1 MTMADKKTTLGLYI
15 HIPFCRQ
22 KCPYCD
28 FYSFAADEDTKEKY
42 TDAIIKNIIIWQNT
56 RNLTFSTVYFGGG
69 TPSQLGSRRLSEIV
83 QVISK
88 TADCEVTVEC
98 NPFDLSESWNLSDMQ
113 NLTKSG
119 VNRISMGLQSADED
133 ERKALGRLAGRKE
146 VEKAVDLV
154 KRSGIRNFSLDLML
168 GIPHQTKESIRESV
182 AFCAESGAKHV
193 SSYLLKIEQGTPFE
207 KVEKLLDL
215 PDEDESCEMYLTA
228 CEELE
233 KNGFRQYEI
242 SNFAVPGCE
251 SRHNLT
257 YWDCREYLGIG
268 AAAHSFFGGK
278 RFYFERD
285 AESFITGATPVDDG
299 EGGSFEEYAMLRLRL
314 TEGLTNDGVFDR
326 FGFKIPPEMAKKA
339 LIFAKNGLIRLTDN
353 SISLTPKGFLLS
365 NTIIAELLT

>member
-1 MTMADKKTTLGLYI
+1 MTMADRNLNPGLYI

-28 FYSFAADEDTKEKY
+28 FYSFAADEATKDNY
-42 TDAIIKNIIIWQNT
+42 TAAVIKNIIIWQKT
-56 RNLTFSTVYFGGG
+56 YNLTFSTVYFGGG
-69 TPSQLGSRRLSEIV
+69 TPSQLGSRRLSRIV
-83 QVISK
+83 RRINK
-88 TADCEVTVEC
+88 AEDCEVTVEC
-98 NPFDLSESWNLSDMQ
+98 NPFDLSESWDLGDMRL
-113 NLTKSG
+113 LTESG
-119 VNRISMGLQSADED
+119 VNRISMGLQSADEE

-146 VEKAVDLV
+146 VEKAVELI
-154 KRSGIRNFSLDLML
+154 KSSGIDNFSLDLML
-168 GIPHQTKESIRESV
+168 GIPHQTLESIKESVR
-182 AFCAESGAKHV
+182 FCAENGAKHV

-233 KNGFRQYEI
+233 KRGFKQYEI
-242 SNFAVPGCE
+242 SNFAVPGFE

-285 AESFITGATPVDDG
+285 AKSFIDGASPVDDG

-314 TEGLTNDGVFDR
+314 TEGLTNGGVFSR
-326 FGFKIPPEMAKKA
+326 FGYEIPPEMKEKA
-339 LIFAKNGLIRLTDN
+339 RFFAENELIRLTDN

-365 NTIIAELLT
+365 NLIISELLG